1 MKVNKKIGLN
11 NDFNSNVQNNQRKEK
26 TFFSR
31 HFFKDLGI
39 VESVGDG
46 IINILGLQKAANGEM
61 VEICTSEMNQKG
73 LILNLGPKWVSA
85 VALSSDS
92 KIKPGQFVFLT
103 HELMSI
109 PVGDALL
116 GRVVNP
122 LGEPIDDK
130 GNIKDIQL
138 VQVPDEETLKQF
150 DIEFMTD
157 RILEVYEGAL
167 KWN

>member
-1 MKVNKKIGLN
+1 MKINKKTGLN
-11 NDFNSNVQNNQRKEK
+11 SIDFTSNNLKSLNQKFKNSKN
-26 TFFSR
+26 FFSR
-31 HFFKDLGI
+31 KFFKDLGI

-61 VEICTSEMNQKG
+61 VEICASEKNQKG
-73 LILNLGPKWVSA
+73 LILNLGPKLVSA

-109 PVGDALL
+109 PVGDSLL

-122 LGEPIDDK
+122 L
-130 GNIKDIQL
+130 
-138 VQVPDEETLKQF
+138 
-150 DIEFMTD
+150 
-157 RILEVYEGAL
+157 
-167 KWN
+167 

>member
-1 MKVNKKIGLN
+1 MRVNKKINLESNLN
-11 NDFNSNVQNNQRKEK
+11 NQKKENTKNLNLRNRNSKL
-26 TFFSR
+26 FFSR
-31 HFFKDLGI
+31 KFFKNLGI

-61 VEICTSEMNQKG
+61 VEICASEKNQKG

-85 VALSSDS
+85 VTLSSDS

-109 PVGDALL
+109 PVGDSLL

-130 GNIKDIQL
+130 G
-138 VQVPDEETLKQF
+138 P
-150 DIEFMTD
+150 
-157 RILEVYEGAL
+157 ILTKV
-167 KWN
+167 KKFSRK